1 VARIPRGT
9 ILAEPKSRYGDLRN
23 YIGGKWIA
31 ATGDE
36 WVEDTNPATASP
48 IARVPLS
55 SKEDLAA
62 AIEAAQEAWPAWRET
77 PPLDRARHLFV
88 LRDLM
93 ERRAEDL
100 ARIVTQDNG
109 KTIEEARGEIRRAI
123 ENVEVA
129 AGIPSLM
136 MGYGLEDGAGH
147 GIDEEVLVQPLG
159 VFAGISPFNFPVMVQ
174 SWFWPYA
181 VATGNCWIAKPSE
194 QDPVV
199 WTVLV
204 DLLEQAGFPPGVFNL
219 VNGAKE
225 AVEAICD
232 HPGIAGVSFVGSTPI
247 AKLVYARAASSGKRV
262 QCGGGAKNLL
272 VVLPD
277 AKLDQA
283 VPNIVSSIYGNAGE
297 RCLAGSVVVGL
308 EDAHE
313 PLLEKLARAATKIKV
328 GYGLDETVEM
338 GPVITRRHQ
347 ERVEEFIETGARE
360 GADLALDGRRI
371 RVDGYGGYF
380 VGPTVL
386 DRVTP
391 DMTVAK
397 EEIFGPV
404 ASVFEMRD
412 LDEAIEWI
420 NRSPYGNAASIFTSS
435 GKAARE
441 FRSRARAGSIGI
453 NVGVA
458 AAMAYFPFGG
468 MKNSFFGDLH
478 PQGRDAVRFFTDSKV
493 VITRWF

>member
-1 VARIPRGT
+1 MAQKTATLLPEVQTSYGT
-9 ILAEPKSRYGDLRN
+9 LKNL
-23 YIGGKWIA
+23 IGGKWVDSTA
-31 ATGDE
+31 QEFLD
-36 WVEDTNPATASP
+36 DPNPATGQT

-55 SKEDLAA
+55 PKEDVDAAAQVALAA
-62 AIEAAQEAWPAWRET
+62 WEEWRET
-77 PPLDRARHLFV
+77 PPISRARYFFK

-93 ERRAEDL
+93 EEHFEEL
-100 ARIVTQDNG
+100 ARIVTQDHG
-109 KTIEEARGEIRRAI
+109 KIIDEARGEVRRAI

-136 MGYGLEDGAGH
+136 MGYNLEDGAAA
-147 GIDEEVLVQPLG
+147 GIDEEVLYQPLG
-159 VFAGISPFNFPVMVQ
+159 VFAGISPFNFPAMVQ
-174 SWFWPYA
+174 FWFWPYA

-199 WTVLV
+199 QMYLA
-204 DLLEQAGFPPGVFNL
+204 DLIQEAGFPPGVFNL

-232 HPGIAGVSFVGSTPI
+232 HPSIKGVSFVGSTPV
-247 AKLVYARAASSGKRV
+247 AKLVYARAASHGKRV

-277 AKLDQA
+277 AKLDKI
-283 VPNIVSSIYGNAGE
+283 VPNMISSVYGTAGE

-308 EDAHE
+308 DEVRDAIRRKFTDAAS
-313 PLLEKLARAATKIKV
+313 KLKV
-328 GYGLDETVEM
+328 GYGLDETVQM
-338 GPVITRRHQ
+338 GPVITKKHQ
-347 ERVEEFIETGARE
+347 ERVLAYVDRGERE
-360 GADLALDGRRI
+360 GAKVALDGRGCK
-371 RVDGYGGYF
+371 VAGYAGYF

-386 DRVTP
+386 DGVTP

-404 ASVFEMRD
+404 ASFFTMKN
-412 LDEAIEWI
+412 LDDAIDWI
-420 NRSPYGNAASIFTSS
+420 NASPYGNAATIYTSS
-435 GKAARE
+435 GKAARD
-441 FRSRARAGSIGI
+441 FRYRVKAGSIGI
-453 NVGVA
+453 NLGIA

-478 PQGRDAVRFFTDSKV
+478 PQGRDAIRFFTESKV
-493 VITRWF
+493 VITRWI